1 MYNLYLIM
9 KSKSEIKISSNRS
22 LGLVFF
28 VVFLIVALWPLKY
41 EEDIRLWSLV
51 LSIIFFILGVLNSK
65 LLTPLNKLWF
75 KFGIF
80 LGAIVSPIVIGIVF
94 FLVVTPI
101 GIFMRFLGKDLL
113 KTIKVKN
120 ISTYWI
126 KRDKQ
131 DSRMKK
137 QF

>member
-1 MYNLYLIM
+1 MAS
-9 KSKSEIKISSNRS
+9 KSKIKISSNRS
-22 LGLVFF
+22 FGLVFF
-28 VVFLIVALWPLKY
+28 VVFLIIALWPLKSG
-41 EEDIRLWSLV
+41 EEFRLWSLV

-80 LGAIVSPIVIGIVF
+80 LGSIVSPIIMGIVF

-101 GIFMRFLGKDLL
+101 GIIMRFLGKDLL
-113 KTIKVKN
+113 RVNKN
-120 ISTYWI
+120 KIVSTYWI
-126 KRDKQ
+126 NRDKQ
-131 DSRMKK
+131 ENSMKK

>member
-1 MYNLYLIM
+1 MSPN
-9 KSKSEIKISSNRS
+9 SKIKISSNRS
-22 LGLVFF
+22 FGLVFF
-28 VVFLIVALWPLKY
+28 VVFLIVAFWPLKNA
-41 EEDIRLWSLV
+41 EDIRLWSLA

-80 LGAIVSPIVIGIVF
+80 LGSIVSPIVMGIVY
-94 FLVVTPI
+94 FLVVTPM
-101 GIFMRFLGKDLL
+101 GMFMRFLGKDLL
-113 KTIKVKN
+113 KTSKEKN
-120 ISTYWI
+120 VSTYWI

-131 DSRMKK
+131 HGTMKK

>member
-1 MYNLYLIM
+1 MTSG
-9 KSKSEIKISSNRS
+9 SKIKISSNRNF
-22 LGLVFF
+22 GLVFF

-51 LSIIFFILGVLNSK
+51 LSIIFFILGILNSQ

-75 KFGIF
+75 KFGMF
-80 LGAIVSPIVIGIVF
+80 LGLIVSPIVMGIVY

-101 GIFMRFLGKDLL
+101 GIFMRLLGKDLL
-113 KTIKVKN
+113 KTSKAKN
-120 ISTYWI
+120 ASTYWI
-126 KRDKQ
+126 KRINKQ
-131 DSRMKK
+131 STMKK

>member
-1 MYNLYLIM
+1 MTSSSKI
-9 KSKSEIKISSNRS
+9 KSSSNRS
-22 LGLVFF
+22 FGLVFF

-51 LSIIFFILGVLNSK
+51 ISIIFFILGVINSK

-75 KFGIF
+75 KFGIL
-80 LGAIVSPIVIGIVF
+80 LGSIVSPIIMGIVYF
-94 FLVVTPI
+94 AVVTPT
-101 GIFMRFLGKDLL
+101 GVLMRLLGKDLL
-113 KTIKVKN
+113 RMSKVKN
-120 ISTYWI
+120 TSTYWI

-131 DSRMKK
+131 KNTMKK

>member
-1 MYNLYLIM
+1 MTTN
-9 KSKSEIKISSNRS
+9 SEIKSSSNRNF
-22 LGLVFF
+22 GLVFF
-28 VVFLIVALWPLKY
+28 VVFLIVALWPLKN

-51 LSIIFFILGVLNSK
+51 ISIIFFILGVLNSK

-80 LGAIVSPIVIGIVF
+80 LGAIVSPIVIGIVY

-101 GIFMRFLGKDLL
+101 GLFMRFSGKDLL
-113 KTIKVKN
+113 KMSKVKN
-120 ISTYWI
+120 KSTYWI
-126 KRDKQ
+126 KRDNQ
-131 DSRMKK
+131 NSRMKK

>member
-1 MYNLYLIM
+1 MN
-9 KSKSEIKISSNRS
+9 SKIKISSNRS
-22 LGLVFF
+22 FGLVFF

-75 KFGIF
+75 KFGIL
-80 LGAIVSPIVIGIVF
+80 LGSIVAPIVMGIVY

-101 GIFMRFLGKDLL
+101 GIIMRLLGKDLL
-113 KTIKVKN
+113 KTNKIKSA
-120 ISTYWI
+120 STYWI

-131 DSRMKK
+131 DSTMKK

>member
-1 MYNLYLIM
+1 MTSG
-9 KSKSEIKISSNRS
+9 SKIKISSNRNF
-22 LGLVFF
+22 GLVFF

-51 LSIIFFILGVLNSK
+51 LSIIFFILGILNSQ

-75 KFGIF
+75 KFGMF
-80 LGAIVSPIVIGIVF
+80 LGLIVSPIVMGIVY

-101 GIFMRFLGKDLL
+101 GIFMRLLGKDLL
-113 KTIKVKN
+113 KTSKAKN
-120 ISTYWI
+120 ASTYWI
-126 KRDKQ
+126 KRINKQ
-131 DSRMKK
+131 GTMKK

>member
-1 MYNLYLIM
+1 
-9 KSKSEIKISSNRS
+9 
-22 LGLVFF
+22 
-28 VVFLIVALWPLKY
+28 LKY
-41 EEDIRLWSLV
+41 EEDIRSWSLA
-51 LSIIFFILGVLNSK
+51 LSIIFLILGVLNSK

-80 LGAIVSPIVIGIVF
+80 LGFIVSPIVMGIVY

-101 GIFMRFLGKDLL
+101 GLFMRLLGKDLL
-113 KTIKVKN
+113 KKDKVKN
-120 ISTYWI
+120 VSTYWI

-131 DSRMKK
+131 KSTMKK